1 MERGSLQLS
10 FGVFGKSFIAEV
22 LRSREIGS
30 SVTYF
35 PYTVSYFRTPT
46 FFWTLELQQRVQILR
61 DYIFLPVEQVYV
73 CLKL

>member
-10 FGVFGKSFIAEV
+10 FGIFGKSFIAEV

-35 PYTVSYFRTPT
+35 PYTVS
-46 FFWTLELQQRVQILR
+46 
-61 DYIFLPVEQVYV
+61 
-73 CLKL
+73 